1 MGSHSTRKEERRA
14 RKELKRTL
22 RRERKERKRTL
33 RREHK
38 ERKRAEK
45 AARKEARRLR
55 REARHTRDAANPA
68 ELDELRRLR
77 YLRATGAPTPVE
89 LYEARAWR
97 DGAQA
102 YRPPAH
108 YAPPTQAE
116 LDELRRLRY
125 LRAGEATEVE
135 VAQARDFFAR
145 ASDPRD
151 WRDQALPPRQTAPRP
166 STKKSLNWGASVYS
180 PHQTART
187 PPTTAVIK
195 GDIQAH
201 LAARKKSEK
210 REREKRGTPI
220 NPPELVFDRDGKT
233 IHAEIVRGRTNG
245 GKFQF
250 ELRPFEGKGESFWVN
265 ADLLQNFARDTS
277 LRSWCADPVA
287 QNCAASSYPAK

>member
-14 RKELKRTL
+14 HKELKRTL

-33 RREHK
+33 RREQK

-45 AARKEARRLR
+45 EARRAARRLR
-55 REARHTRDAANPA
+55 REARQSNPA

-77 YLRATGAPTPVE
+77 YLHATDTPTPVE

-97 DGAQA
+97 DGA
-102 YRPPAH
+102 H
-108 YAPPTQAE
+108 YAPPSQAE

-125 LRAGEATEVE
+125 LR
-135 VAQARDFFAR
+135 
-145 ASDPRD
+145 
-151 WRDQALPPRQTAPRP
+151 DQALPPRQSVPP

-180 PHQTART
+180 PHRTART
-187 PPTTAVIK
+187 PSKAIQ
-195 GDIQAH
+195 GDIHAH
-201 LAARKKSEK
+201 LAARNRTEK
-210 REREKRGTPI
+210 DNRQRRGTPI
-220 NPPELVFDRDGKT
+220 NPPELVFDRNGNT

-250 ELRPFEGKGESFWVN
+250 ELRPFDGEEEKFWVD

-277 LRSWCADPVA
+277 LRSWCADRVA
-287 QNCAASSYPAK
+287 QNCAASSYPAN